1 MSLAFRRIA
10 VVGCSGGGKS
20 TLSIALGER
29 LGLPVIPL
37 DLHFWQAGWVEP
49 EVEDW
54 RRRFAQLASQPAWV
68 MDGTFMSTIDAKL
81 AAADLVIDIDLP
93 RLLCLYRVLVR
104 WVRFWGRT
112 RPDMAPGCP
121 EKVDWDFV
129 TYIWSFPK
137 QCRPRLEQAEAEA
150 GKCVIRL
157 RSTAQI
163 AEFTAGL
170 PATLNNLQ

>member
-1 MSLAFRRIA
+1 MSSAFRRIA
-10 VVGCSGGGKS
+10 VVGCSGGGKT
-20 TLSIALGER
+20 TLSRALGDR

-37 DLHFWQAGWVEP
+37 DLYFWQPGWVEP

-54 RRRFAQLASQPAWV
+54 RRRLAVLAAQPAWV

-93 RLLCLYRVLVR
+93 RPLCLYRVVLR
-104 WVRFWGRT
+104 WIRFWGRT

-129 TYIWSFPK
+129 SYIWSFRK
-137 QCRPRLEQAEAEA
+137 SQRPRLEQAEAAA
-150 GKCVIRL
+150 GKRVIRL
-157 RSTAQI
+157 RSTVEIDQ
-163 AEFTAGL
+163 FLAGL
-170 PATLNNLQ
+170 PATLS

>member
-1 MSLAFRRIA
+1 MSSAFRRIA
-10 VVGCSGGGKS
+10 VVGCSGGGKT

-49 EVEDW
+49 EIDEW
-54 RRRFAQLASQPAWV
+54 RSRFAVIAAQPVWV

-104 WVRFWGRT
+104 WIRFWGQT

-121 EKVDWDFV
+121 EKLDWDFV
-129 TYIWSFPK
+129 TYIWSFRRLV
-137 QCRPRLEQAEAEA
+137 RPRLDQAEAAA
-150 GKCVIRL
+150 GKRVIRL
-157 RSTAQI
+157 RSTAAIEQFI
-163 AEFTAGL
+163 TGL
-170 PATLNNLQ
+170 PATLSD